1 MEEFIYLAREA
12 RAKILPYVYE
22 RGWDLL
28 MYKDSPNITLGYFT
42 FKFN

>member
-28 MYKDSPNITLGYFT
+28 MYKDLDEYWDNWWE
-42 FKFN
+42 